1 MQGGTFTVT
10 NPGNFGGLFATP
22 IIKQPEVAIL
32 GIGGIQKRPVV
43 INDAIAIRSMCYIDL
58 SFDHRVIDG
67 VDAERF
73 MARLKEI
80 LQTWSIPIK

>member
-1 MQGGTFTVT
+1 M
-10 NPGNFGGLFATP
+10 A
-22 IIKQPEVAIL
+22 
-32 GIGGIQKRPVV
+32 
-43 INDAIAIRSMCYIDL
+43 YIDL